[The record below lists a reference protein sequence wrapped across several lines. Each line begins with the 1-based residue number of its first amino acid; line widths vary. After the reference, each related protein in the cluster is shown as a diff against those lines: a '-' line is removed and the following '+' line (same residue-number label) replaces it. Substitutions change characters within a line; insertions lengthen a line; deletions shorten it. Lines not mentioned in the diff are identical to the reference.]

1 MLATAPSP
9 TLTEAEVASLA
20 KSQFHEKFAELFEP
34 HEYKVAYGGRS
45 GLKSWHFARTLLV
58 LATWTK
64 VRILCGREIQK
75 TLKDSV
81 HQLLTDQIEEM
92 GLGSFYDVLE
102 GEIRARNGTLFLFA
116 GLSSLTVES
125 VKSFEGVDVLWL
137 EEARNIS
144 KRSFEIIIPTI
155 RKEHSEIW
163 ISFNPE
169 LDSDE
174 VYKRFVLHPPKDTIK
189 IFTTYLDNPWVSQRT
204 LNDAEHCKLT
214 DPEGYKNI
222 WLGQCR
228 PTVAGAIYT
237 KEVALAYAEKRICRV
252 TYDPRLKVHAIW
264 DLGNRDYM
272 SIGLFQKGFAD
283 YRMIG
288 LIHDHQRK
296 IDTYA
301 AQLNALNLN
310 WGWDWLP
317 HDGFIEDYK
326 APSAYSILKSH
337 GRRVKPKVNTTL
349 PIPNV
354 EIEVGIKA
362 FRGVWHRLIIDEVA
376 CAPFIEAA
384 KRYRRSINKQTL
396 TPGPPMHD
404 VGISDLMDMGR
415 YFGLIHEKI
424 TNDEE
429 LFRPPPRPQP
439 RRIDAGTGM
448 L

>member
-1 MLATAPSP
+1 MSAKLTAPE
-9 TLTEAEVASLA
+9 LGAIKVV
-20 KSQFHEKFAELFEP
+20 QFSEKFAPLFQP
-34 HEYKVAYGGRS
+34 HTYKICYGGRD
-45 GLKSWHFARTLLV
+45 GKKSWSIARALLIIGAHR
-58 LATWTK
+58 LL
-64 VRILCGREIQK
+64 RILCTREIQK
-75 TLKDSV
+75 SLKDSV
-81 HQLLTDQIEEM
+81 HQLLTDQIM
-92 GLGSFYDVLE
+92 SIGLGGFYEVLAN
-102 GEIRARNGTLFLFA
+102 EIRGRNGTLFLFA
-116 GLSSLTVES
+116 GLSDQTAES
-125 VKSFEGVDVLWL
+125 VKSFEGVDICWI
-137 EEARNIS
+137 EEARNIT
-144 KRSFEIIIPTI
+144 KRSLDILIPTI
-155 RKEHSEIW
+155 RKDGSEIW

-174 VYKRFVLHPPKDTIK
+174 VYQRFVTHPPKNAVVIR
-189 IFTTYLDNPWVSQRT
+189 TTFSDFPLDWSSDKSRQDRAHS
-204 LNDAEHCKLT
+204 LAT
-214 DPEGYKNI
+214 DPEEYRNV
-222 WLGQCR
+222 WLGECR

-237 KEVALAYAEKRICRV
+237 GEVALAYKEQRICRV
-252 TYDPRLKVHAIW
+252 TYDPKLKVHAVW

-296 IDTYA
+296 IETYA

-326 APSAYSILKSH
+326 APSAYSILKAH
-337 GRRVKPKVNTTL
+337 GRRVRPKVNTQL
-349 PIPNV
+349 PVPNV

-384 KRYRRSINKQTL
+384 KRYRRSINKQTN
-396 TPGPPMHD
+396 TPGPPVHD

-415 YFGLIHEKI
+415 YFGLIHEKM

-429 LFRPPPRPQP
+429 LRRPPPRPQP
-439 RRIDAGTGM
+439 RRIDPGTGM